1 MEKQVVRMSAL
12 AVAVAAFALGAASVA
27 RADETV
33 AKVKV
38 PFAFFVNDVRLPA
51 GDYIVRAAS
60 DDGQVLEIAS
70 TDGRHIALSPSIPW
84 NEDKQPAR
92 PELVFEKFGGA
103 YFLSRVVPVDGND
116 REIVLTPARM
126 EHEIIEIGGHAAN

>member
-1 MEKQVVRMSAL
+1 MQNPIVRMSAL
-12 AVAVAAFALGAASVA
+12 VVAIAALTLGGAAVA

-60 DDGQVLEIAS
+60 EDGQVVEIVS
-70 TDGRHIALSPSIPW
+70 SDGRHVAFSPTIPW
-84 NEDKQPAR
+84 NEDKQPTQ
-92 PELVFEKFGGA
+92 PELVFEKFGGG
-103 YFLSRVVPVDGND
+103 YFLSRIVPVDGND

-126 EHEIIEIGGHAAN
+126 EHEIIELGGHAAN